1 MTQNY
6 PTASQADIKLA
17 YQLVLGREADAE
29 GLRYFGAMAES
40 QGLSAHSIAQMLI
53 GSDEFKQKG
62 GVSDDP
68 VEIVRDGYSV
78 FVRSSDR
85 DIGNAIGKGVS
96 YEPHVSAL
104 LKRQLTLGDTFLDVG
119 ANIGYFTMMAAK
131 LVGPQGRVIAIE
143 PMDKNLQLIY
153 LGIEKNRFKN
163 VEVFPFG
170 ASEHAGVV
178 AIITDP
184 GTSNAL
190 VQSAPSRH
198 LPSLRAPTRTIDSMC
213 AGLDRVDFMKID
225 IEGHEVFAWRGAK
238 EMFSRCKPKIA
249 TEFHPHAM
257 RENAGIDCREYVE
270 MMFNYSSEIQI
281 IQTVEKTVSC
291 SSYEQ
296 VMEQWRESDNRHGG
310 TGTSHLDLF
319 LLPKR

>member
-1 MTQNY
+1 MRLKNSA
-6 PTASQADIKLA
+6 ASPDDIELA
-17 YQLVLGREADAE
+17 YQLVLGRASDAQ
-29 GLRYFGAMAES
+29 GLQYFSAMAQS
-40 QGLSAHSIAQMLI
+40 QNLDAHDIAQMLI
-53 GSDEFKQKG
+53 RSDEFKSRG

-68 VEIVRDGYSV
+68 VEIVLDGYSV

-104 LKRQLTLGDTFLDVG
+104 LKRQLARGDTFLDVG

-131 LVGPQGRVIAIE
+131 LVGPQGRVVAIE

-153 LGIEKNRFKN
+153 LGIKKNGFQN
-163 VEVFPFG
+163 VDVHPFG
-170 ASEHAGVV
+170 ASEHSGLV

-190 VQSAPSRH
+190 VQSAPSARQ
-198 LPSLRAPTRTIDSMC
+198 PSLYAPTRSIDSMC
-213 AGLDRVDFMKID
+213 AELERVDFMKID

-238 EMFSRCKPKIA
+238 ETFSRCKPKIA

-257 RENAGIDCREYVE
+257 RENAGIDCRDYVE
-270 MMFNYSSEIQI
+270 MMFEYTSEIQVM
-281 IQTVEKTVSC
+281 QTVEKTVSC

-296 VMEQWRESDNRHGG
+296 VMAQWRESDKRHGG
-310 TGTSHLDLF
+310 NGTSHLDLF
-319 LLPKR
+319 LLPRK